1 MRLALLRPTG
11 AALLTAAFAVAPLA
25 AQPAAAPASGAP
37 RPLSRT
43 DLQGWKTIRASQLS
57 ADGRTFAYYFAPNE
71 GDGDLVVRPL
81 AAGAPEKRFP
91 VGEPAPGGNNPFA
104 QGPALIQL
112 SRDGKWL
119 AATTWPKAADAK
131 KLRKDRKPVQTGV
144 LLIDLTAMTTRQFD
158 KVRRFAFAGDRASHL
173 VMQSYSADAA
183 PAAPV
188 AAGPGGPPPAR
199 VESADLL
206 VHTLGSTDV
215 LTVGTVGDFS
225 LDQSGRWLA
234 YTIEGR
240 DAQGNGVQ
248 LHDLANG
255 TTRVLDSQKALYRR
269 LAWSDSLPMLAVL
282 RGVIDSAGT
291 DTAYTVLGFRNP
303 SPTAAPIRA
312 SYTLAGRADAPK
324 GLRVSPD
331 RTPRWSEQG
340 DGLFF
345 GLREVTAPTPKEE
358 VDDEK
363 PNLMIWHWKEARLQ
377 SQQIVQENNDRT
389 FSYLAAYWPTN
400 DRFVAL
406 TDSTMR
412 TALLLPHDRFVLGT
426 DSRADERRALLN
438 GQLLADHYIVDPR
451 TGARRLALKQL
462 RQGPVAPSP
471 DGAQLLFYRD
481 GHYHVLDAATLATR
495 NITERAPVS
504 FWDTEDDHN
513 VDKPAIAPIGW
524 SRDSRAVVLF
534 DNYDIWKL
542 STVDAAPLN
551 LTKTGRTEGLRY
563 ANRIRIDPREQGI
576 DLTQPLWF
584 TTYGERSKQGG
595 VAKVDGR
602 TGGVTRVLLADAS
615 FEPRRARD
623 AEVWITTRQ
632 SFVEYPDFW
641 VLNGGALTQKLTN
654 GGAQLGQIQW
664 SSGTKLVDY
673 VSEKNDSLQGVIFL
687 PSGYEAGKK
696 YPTVTYFYEKLSQ
709 TRHRFTHPNEVNGVS
724 IHPGVFTSR
733 GYAVFVPDI
742 VYKLNDP
749 GMSAVWCMVPAVK
762 AAIATGIVDPDKVGI
777 QGHSWGGYQTAFL
790 VTQTNIFKAA
800 IAGAPLTDMVSMYSS
815 VYWNTGNA
823 NQPIFESSQGRFK
836 GNFIENK
843 DAYERNSPNR
853 FADKVETPL
862 IILHNDKDGAVDFN
876 QGITYYNTL
885 KQLNKEVILLE
896 YPGENHGLVQ
906 RGNLKDYQTRMT
918 EWFDVKLRGMPAPDW
933 IKDGVPRLKMED
945 HLRARKP
952 KPEPPK
958 KIVGDE

>member
-1 MRLALLRPTG
+1 MASSLPAQPP
-11 AALLTAAFAVAPLA
+11 AASPAARRAFA
-25 AQPAAAPASGAP
+25 
-37 RPLSRT
+37 RE
-43 DLQGWKTIRASQLS
+43 DLQGWRTMRAMQLA
-57 ADGRTFAYYFAPNE
+57 ADGRTLAYYFAPNE
-71 GDGDLVVRPL
+71 GDGDLVIKPIAEG
-81 AAGAPEKRFP
+81 AAEKRFP
-91 VGEPAPGGNNPFA
+91 IGEPAANAGNPFGGGA
-104 QGPALIQL
+104 APIVI
-112 SRDGKWL
+112 SRDGRWL
-119 AATTWPKAADAK
+119 AATTWPKATEIK
-131 KLRKDRKPVQTGV
+131 KLRRERKPVPTGV
-144 LLIDLTAMTTRQFD
+144 LLVDLSTMTTRQFD
-158 KVRRFAFAGDRASHL
+158 RIRRFAFAGDRAAHL
-173 VMQSYSADAA
+173 VMHASPADAA
-183 PAAPV
+183 PAQAP
-188 AAGPGGPPPAR
+188 APGASPFAPPAASR
-199 VESADLL
+199 VEAADLL
-206 VHTLGSTDV
+206 IHRLGAPDV

-225 LDQSGRWLA
+225 VDFSGRWLA

-240 DAQGNGVQ
+240 EAQGNGLQ
-248 LHDLANG
+248 LHDLSSG

-269 LAWSDSLPMLAVL
+269 LAWSDSLPMLAAL
-282 RGVIDSAGT
+282 RGVVDSAGT
-291 DTAYTVLGFRNP
+291 DTAYTVVGFRNP
-303 SPTAAPIRA
+303 SPTAAPVRQQFA
-312 SYTLAGRADAPK
+312 LAGRADAPK
-324 GLRVSPD
+324 GMRVSPD

-345 GLREVTAPTPKEE
+345 GLRLVTPPTPKEE
-358 VDDEK
+358 PDDEK
-363 PNLMIWHWKEARLQ
+363 PNLMIWHWKEPRLQ
-377 SQQIVQENNDRT
+377 SQQQVQENADRT
-389 FSYLAAYWPTN
+389 FSYLAAYWPAT
-400 DRFVAL
+400 DKLVPL
-406 TDSTMR
+406 TDSVMR
-412 TALLLPHDRFVLGT
+412 TAVILPHDRWVLGT
-426 DSRADERRALLN
+426 DGSADERRALLN
-438 GQLLADHYIVDPR
+438 GLLVADHHIIDPR
-451 TGARRLALKQL
+451 TGAKRPAITKL
-462 RQGPVAPSP
+462 RQGPVQPSP
-471 DGAQLLFYRD
+471 DGTRVLFYRD

-495 NITERAPVS
+495 SITEGAPVA

-513 VDKPAIAPIGW
+513 VEKPAIAPLGW
-524 SRDSRAVVLF
+524 AKDGRSVLLF
-534 DNYDIWKL
+534 DNYDVWRVP
-542 STVDAAPLN
+542 TVGGAAVN
-551 LTKTGRTEGLRY
+551 LTRTGRTQGLRY
-563 ANRIRIDPREQGI
+563 ARRIVTDPREQGI
-576 DLTQPLWF
+576 DLTRPLWF

-595 VAKVDGR
+595 IAKVDGR
-602 TGGVTRVLLADAS
+602 AGGATNVLLADAS

-632 SFVEYPDFW
+632 SFVEYPDAW
-641 VLNGGALTQKLTN
+641 LLEGGALTRKLTD
-654 GGAQLGQIQW
+654 GGAQLTQYQW
-664 SSGTKLVDY
+664 SPGTRVVDY
-673 VSEKNDSLQGVIFL
+673 VSDKGDSLQGVIFL
-687 PSGYEAGKK
+687 PANYEAGKK

-762 AAIATGIVDPDKVGI
+762 AAIATGIVDPDKIGI

-862 IILHNDKDGAVDFN
+862 VILHNDKDGAVDFN

-906 RGNLKDYQTRMT
+906 RGNLKDYQARMT
-918 EWFDVKLRGMPAPDW
+918 EWFDVKLRGMTPPDW
-933 IKDGVPRLKMED
+933 IKDGVPRLKMEE

-958 KIVGDE
+958 KVVGDE